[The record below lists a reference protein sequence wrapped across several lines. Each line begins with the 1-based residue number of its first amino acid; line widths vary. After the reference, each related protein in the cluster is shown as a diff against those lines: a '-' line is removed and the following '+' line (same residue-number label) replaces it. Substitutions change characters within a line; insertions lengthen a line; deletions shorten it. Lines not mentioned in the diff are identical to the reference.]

1 MKQLLINPKYTEAEK
16 WKKIAD
22 ELGAGFEYDDFFM
35 PSLIADPEEYRRAI
49 DIYKSLDRDR
59 SEDTLH
65 GVFFDI
71 VVNSLDDDIRNTS
84 RERMRLSMDT
94 AKELG
99 VKAVIFH
106 TNYITGFKSFAYRK
120 KWVEDNAEF
129 YTELLEE
136 YPELDIYIENMYDD
150 TPEMLKSLAEKMS
163 DQPRFGVCLD
173 IAHAYLWDLP
183 VKTWI
188 DELGPYIRHIHAND
202 NHHDE
207 DAHMAIGSG
216 NIDWSILNYRKL
228 ISTKPTILIEVNTEE
243 KLRKSYNYLLR
254 NCLYPYQMRN
264 KIKMEITD
272 DIERILEL
280 GRELTAQKDYNKLL
294 EKIIGEAMEISNCD
308 AGTLYIF
315 QNQQLNFMIM
325 RNHTMGVYRGGDGE
339 PIDLPPVKLEEQ
351 YVCAYAAL
359 HKKIINVD
367 DVYTDERFDWK
378 GPREYDK
385 LTGYRTRSM
394 LVLPL
399 ENHEGV
405 VIGVLQLINAMDNE
419 GIVCNFDENNEFIT
433 SSLASQAAI
442 SLSNMMM
449 IDELKQLL
457 NSFVVSMTTAID
469 ARTPYNANHT
479 IHVAKYCEKL
489 CRYIQRRHKEDTCRL
504 YISDNDL
511 DQLVMAAKLHDIGK
525 MITPLEVMNKSDRLG
540 DMITIMQMRWKCIEE
555 VLKTKQLAG
564 EISMIDYMSK
574 LTELHDNIDLV
585 NEVNTAGF
593 LTDEKLEQIKKLE
606 KITYKDTDG
615 EEFRF
620 LESPEFIKLCI
631 RKGTLT
637 AGERKIIEQHVEY
650 TSKILSEIQFGENFR
665 DVNFI
670 AGAHHEFLNGT
681 GYPNHLTADELP
693 LSVRILTIM
702 DVFDSLSSN
711 DRPYRR
717 QSMALSDIFRI
728 LYSMCDEGKLD
739 RELVTLTEECFIN
752 SRTYV

>member
-1 MKQLLINPKYTEAEK
+1 MYQLLINPKYTEADK

-59 SEDTLH
+59 SGDTLH

-71 VVNSLDDDIRNTS
+71 VVNSIDDDIRNTS
-84 RERMRLSMDT
+84 RDRMRLSMDT

-106 TNYITGFKSFAYRK
+106 TNYITGFKSNSYRD
-120 KWVEDNAEF
+120 KWVKDNAEF
-129 YTELLEE
+129 YRELLEE
-136 YPELDIYIENMYDD
+136 YPELEIYIENMYDD
-150 TPEMLKSLAEKMS
+150 TPELLKRLAEKLA
-163 DQPRFGVCLD
+163 DEPRFGVCLD

-188 DELGPYIRHIHAND
+188 DELGPYIKHIHAND

-207 DAHMAIGSG
+207 DAHMAIGTG
-216 NIDWSILNYRKL
+216 NIDWQILNYRKL
-228 ISTKPTILIEVNTEE
+228 IGSKPTLLIEVNTEE

-254 NCLYPYQMRN
+254 NCLYPYHMRN
-264 KIKMEITD
+264 KIKMEITE

-315 QNQQLNFMIM
+315 QEKQLKFMIL
-325 RNHTMGVYRGGDGE
+325 RNHTLGVYRGGNGE
-339 PIDLPPVKLEEQ
+339 PIDMPPVNLDEK
-351 YVCAYAAL
+351 YVCAYCAL
-359 HKKIINVD
+359 HKKIINID

-378 GPREYDK
+378 GPREYDS

-394 LVLPL
+394 LVVPL

-405 VIGVLQLINAMDNE
+405 VIGVLQLMNAMDND
-419 GIVCNFDENNEFIT
+419 GNVCNFDESNEFIT

-449 IDELKQLL
+449 INELKELL
-457 NSFVVSMTTAID
+457 NSFVMSMTTAID

-479 IHVAKYCEKL
+479 IHVAEYCEKF
-489 CRYIQRRHKEDTCRL
+489 CKFVQRRHKEDRCRL
-504 YISDNDL
+504 TISDNDM

-540 DMITIMQMRWKCIEE
+540 DMLQLMQMRWKCIEQL
-555 VLKTKQLAG
+555 LKTKLFAAD
-564 EISMIDYMSK
+564 ISRDEYCR
-574 LTELHDNIDLV
+574 LLDELHENIDLV
-585 NEVNTAGF
+585 TEVNTAGYLDDDKF
-593 LTDEKLEQIKKLE
+593 GKIQKLEN
-606 KITYKDTDG
+606 ITYVGTDK
-615 EEFRF
+615 EEIRF
-620 LESPEFIKLCI
+620 IEPQEFDKLCI
-631 RKGTLT
+631 RKGTLS
-637 AGERKIIEQHVEY
+637 ADERKVIEQHVEY
-650 TSKILSEIQFGENFR
+650 TSKILSEIQFGENYR

-681 GYPNHLTADELP
+681 GYPNHLTAESLP

-717 QSMALSDIFRI
+717 QSMGLSEIFKI
-728 LYSMCDEGKLD
+728 LYSMCEEGKLD
-739 RELVTLTEECFIN
+739 KELVELTEECFSN
-752 SRTYV
+752 